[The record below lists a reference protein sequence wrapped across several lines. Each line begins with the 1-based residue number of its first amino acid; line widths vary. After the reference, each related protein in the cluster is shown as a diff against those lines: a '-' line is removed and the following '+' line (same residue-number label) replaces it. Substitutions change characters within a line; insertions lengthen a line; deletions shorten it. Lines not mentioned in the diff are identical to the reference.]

1 LASRGA
7 FRPGA
12 RKIFIS
18 VKFFLSQVKNMVIIL
33 EKIRRMLISPIE
45 FGSATKGRSIF
56 MENLGERIRD
66 ERRKRNLTLEQLSQK
81 TELSKSF
88 LSQVERGVAQPSVS
102 SLKRIARE
110 FGMSVVELFTNGIN
124 AQNRVGSIPTIFN
137 NGPRYVEDFQV
148 VRANW
153 RKTLTLP
160 GSKVSYDL
168 LTPDLNRQLEVM
180 YMRIE
185 PGEHS
190 GEEPMIDLPGEKFG
204 LVLQGGLEVRVR
216 GEVHQLKAGDSVYF
230 PAHFPHAWRG
240 MGKDSI
246 EVIWVLTPPRF

>member
-1 LASRGA
+1 
-7 FRPGA
+7 
-12 RKIFIS
+12 
-18 VKFFLSQVKNMVIIL
+18 
-33 EKIRRMLISPIE
+33 MLISLRE
-45 FGSATKGRSIF
+45 FASTAKERGIS

-124 AQNRVGSIPTIFN
+124 PQNRFSSVPTLLN
-137 NGPRYVEDFQV
+137 NGPKYVEDFQV
-148 VRANW
+148 VRANR
-153 RKTLTLP
+153 RKSLTLP

-180 YMRIE
+180 YMRID

-204 LVLQGGLEVRVR
+204 LVLQGSLEVRVR
-216 GEVHQLKAGDSVYF
+216 GEAHQLKAGDSVYF
-230 PAHFPHAWRG
+230 PAHLPHAWRG
-240 MGKDSI
+240 LGKEPI